1 MSIVY
6 TDQLKSRS
14 VGPVQVSDDLT
25 VSGVTTATG
34 GVVGN
39 VTGNVT
45 GNATG
50 LSGSPSV
57 TVTDISAQNIVAVGA
72 TFTGTVS
79 YEDIKNLDSAG
90 IVTARGGLQV
100 GPITGIAATINV
112 GGDISCGV
120 ITATSFDGVITGVDI
135 SSGGSFLGAGVTDV
149 NFASGATVTA
159 SGAGATI
166 TIAAGITTTSQYNQ
180 SGVITINLG
189 TGQGHEVTLAAGIST
204 ITVTGGTAGASH
216 HLILTQPSSGI
227 TTVGFSTYFLWPSGS
242 APNFGRNAAASEIDM
257 ITFVVKQQ
265 TQTGTGVTQLL
276 ASGALD
282 YQ

>member
-25 VSGVTTATG
+25 VSGVTTVTG

-39 VTGNVT
+39 VTGT
-45 GNATG
+45 ATG

-57 TVTDISAQNIVAVGA
+57 TVTDITAQNIVAVGA

-112 GGDISCGV
+112 GGDISCGI

-135 SSGGSFLGAGVTDV
+135 SSGGSFLGAGVTSI
-149 NFASGATVTA
+149 NWASGATVTS

-166 TIAAGITTTSQYNQ
+166 TIAAGITTTSAYAQ
-180 SGVITINLG
+180 SGMISLNLG
-189 TGQGHEVTLAAGIST
+189 SGQAHEITLAAGIST
-204 ITVTGGTAGASH
+204 FTCTGGTVGDSH
-216 HLILTQPSSGI
+216 SLIITQPSSGI

-242 APNFGRNAAASEIDM
+242 APNLSQSSASSQIDLV
-257 ITFVVKQQ
+257 TFVVKQE
-265 TQTGTGVTQLL
+265 TLTGTGVTQLL
-276 ASGALD
+276 ASAGQD

>member
-25 VSGVTTATG
+25 VSGVTTVTG

-39 VTGNVT
+39 VTGT
-45 GNATG
+45 ATG

-57 TVTDISAQNIVAVGA
+57 TVTDITAQNIVAVGA

-112 GGDISCGV
+112 GGDISCGI

-135 SSGGSFLGAGVTDV
+135 SSGGSFLGAGVTSI
-149 NFASGATVTA
+149 NWASGATVTS

-166 TIAAGITTTSQYNQ
+166 TIAAGITTTSAYAQ
-180 SGVITINLG
+180 SGMISLNLG
-189 TGQGHEVTLAAGIST
+189 SGQAHEITLAAGIST
-204 ITVTGGTAGASH
+204 FTCTGGTVGDSH
-216 HLILTQPSSGI
+216 SLIITQPSSGI

-242 APNFGRNAAASEIDM
+242 APNLSQSSASSQIDL
-257 ITFVVKQQ
+257 ITFVVKQE
-265 TQTGTGVTQLL
+265 TLTGTGVTQLL
-276 ASGALD
+276 ASAGQD

>member
-39 VTGNVT
+39 VTGT
-45 GNATG
+45 ATG

-112 GGDISCGV
+112 GGDISCGI

-135 SSGGSFLGAGVTDV
+135 SSGGSFLGAGVTSI
-149 NFASGATVTA
+149 NWASGATVTS

-166 TIAAGITTTSQYNQ
+166 TIAAGITTTSAYAQ
-180 SGVITINLG
+180 SGMISLNLG
-189 TGQGHEVTLAAGIST
+189 SGQAHEITLAAGIST
-204 ITVTGGTAGASH
+204 FTCTGGSVGDSH
-216 HLILTQPSSGI
+216 SLIITQPSSGI

-242 APNFGRNAAASEIDM
+242 APNLSQSSASSQIDLV
-257 ITFVVKQQ
+257 TFVVKQE
-265 TQTGTGVTQLL
+265 TLTGTGVTQLL
-276 ASGALD
+276 ASAGQD

>member
-39 VTGNVT
+39 VTGT
-45 GNATG
+45 ATG

-135 SSGGSFLGAGVTDV
+135 SSGGSFLGAGVTSI
-149 NFASGATVTA
+149 NWASGATVTS

-166 TIAAGITTTSQYNQ
+166 TIAAGITTTSAYAQ
-180 SGVITINLG
+180 SGMISLNLG
-189 TGQGHEVTLAAGIST
+189 SGQAHEITLAAGIST
-204 ITVTGGTAGASH
+204 FTCTGGTAGDSH
-216 HLILTQPSSGI
+216 SLIITQPSSGI

-242 APNFGRNAAASEIDM
+242 APNLSQASAGSQIDLV
-257 ITFVVKQQ
+257 TFVVKQE
-265 TQTGTGVTQLL
+265 TLTGTGVTQLL
-276 ASGALD
+276 ASAGQD

>member
-39 VTGNVT
+39 VTGT
-45 GNATG
+45 ATG

-135 SSGGSFLGAGVTDV
+135 SSGGSFLGAGVTSI
-149 NFASGATVTA
+149 NWASGATVTS

-166 TIAAGITTTSQYNQ
+166 TIAAGITTTSAYAQ
-180 SGVITINLG
+180 SGMISLNLG
-189 TGQGHEVTLAAGIST
+189 SGQAHEITLAAGIST
-204 ITVTGGTAGASH
+204 FTCTGGSVGDSH
-216 HLILTQPSSGI
+216 SLIITQPSSGI

-242 APNFGRNAAASEIDM
+242 APNLSQASAGSQIDLV
-257 ITFVVKQQ
+257 TFVVKQE
-265 TQTGTGVTQLL
+265 TLTGTGVTQLL
-276 ASGALD
+276 ASAGQD

>member
-25 VSGVTTATG
+25 VSGVTTVTG

-39 VTGNVT
+39 VTGT
-45 GNATG
+45 ATG

-57 TVTDISAQNIVAVGA
+57 TVTDITAQNIVAVGA

-112 GGDISCGV
+112 GGDISCGI

-135 SSGGSFLGAGVTDV
+135 SSGGSFLGAGVTSI
-149 NFASGATVTA
+149 NWASGATVTS

-166 TIAAGITTTSQYNQ
+166 TIAAGITTTSAYAQ
-180 SGVITINLG
+180 SGMISLNLG
-189 TGQGHEVTLAAGIST
+189 SGQAHEITLAAGIST
-204 ITVTGGTAGASH
+204 FTCTGGTVGDSH
-216 HLILTQPSSGI
+216 SLIITQPSSGI

-242 APNFGRNAAASEIDM
+242 APNLSQASAGSQIDLV
-257 ITFVVKQQ
+257 TFVVKQE
-265 TQTGTGVTQLL
+265 TLTGTGVTQLL
-276 ASGALD
+276 ASAGQD

>member
-39 VTGNVT
+39 VTGT
-45 GNATG
+45 ATG

-135 SSGGSFLGAGVTDV
+135 SSGGSFLGAGVTSI
-149 NFASGATVTA
+149 NWASGATVTS

-166 TIAAGITTTSQYNQ
+166 TIAAGITTTSAYAQ
-180 SGVITINLG
+180 SGMISLNLG
-189 TGQGHEVTLAAGIST
+189 SGQAHEITLAAGIST
-204 ITVTGGTAGASH
+204 FTCTGGTVGDSH
-216 HLILTQPSSGI
+216 SLIITQPSSGI

-242 APNFGRNAAASEIDM
+242 APNLSQSSASSQIDLV
-257 ITFVVKQQ
+257 TFVVKQE
-265 TQTGTGVTQLL
+265 TLTGTGVTQLL
-276 ASGALD
+276 ASAGQD

>member
-39 VTGNVT
+39 VTGT
-45 GNATG
+45 ATG

-135 SSGGSFLGAGVTDV
+135 SSGGSFLGAGVTSI
-149 NFASGATVTA
+149 NWASGATVTS

-166 TIAAGITTTSQYNQ
+166 TIAAGITTTSAYAQ
-180 SGVITINLG
+180 SGMISLNLG
-189 TGQGHEVTLAAGIST
+189 SGQAHEITLAAGIST
-204 ITVTGGTAGASH
+204 FTCTGGSVGDSH
-216 HLILTQPSSGI
+216 SLIITQPSSGI

-242 APNFGRNAAASEIDM
+242 APNLSQSSASSQIDLV
-257 ITFVVKQQ
+257 TFVVKQE
-265 TQTGTGVTQLL
+265 TLTGTGVTQLL
-276 ASGALD
+276 ASAGQD